1 VEALDDFAEAHALG
15 PAPELPHEG
24 GLLGEDDLRV
34 EAAATGPLPGGIEGT
49 LAHLAYTYRS
59 DDSTK
64 TRRLTTV
71 VARVPESIGFLPY
84 AADAYGAVYGARCG
98 HKTKSLRL
106 DGDVRL
112 QVDAGADETWLAEL
126 FSPALRDWLA
136 RSPEGFGFELASGVL
151 AVSVPGHLSSE
162 SELTRLCEDA
172 ARLAAA
178 LRTESLEEVETGG
191 AARSAAKRK
200 RDPHAVLVAEL
211 VPLIEFE
218 RPPADV
224 AAAIPAYRALV
235 TRHGSTY
242 FIAAI
247 ITLAWTL
254 IVNVVGGGIFVL
266 LLNLPNPLAAVVV
279 FEVVVLATVG
289 AIVIR
294 HEIKSR
300 SRACAAEAF
309 WTHYARS
316 RRLEAVDPLEFAA
329 THARAGLPGQ
339 PERVFAGSVEGVD
352 GALVIT
358 GDGLKR
364 GDAIALVAGPIG
376 PVARADFEASAPG
389 PSARLLDSC
398 AERLASG
405 MRAAQSARATRTAT
419 AST

>member
-1 VEALDDFAEAHALG
+1 M
-15 PAPELPHEG
+15 
-24 GLLGEDDLRV
+24 
-34 EAAATGPLPGGIEGT
+34 
-49 LAHLAYTYRS
+49 
-59 DDSTK
+59 
-64 TRRLTTV
+64 
-71 VARVPESIGFLPY
+71 ARVPESIGFLPY
-84 AADAYGAVYGARCG
+84 AADAYGAVYGARSG
-98 HKTKSLRL
+98 QKTRPLRL

-112 QVDAGADETWLAEL
+112 QVDAGADEAWLAEL

-242 FIAAI
+242 F
-247 ITLAWTL
+247 
-254 IVNVVGGGIFVL
+254 
-266 LLNLPNPLAAVVV
+266 
-279 FEVVVLATVG
+279 
-289 AIVIR
+289 
-294 HEIKSR
+294 S
-300 SRACAAEAF
+300 
-309 WTHYARS
+309 
-316 RRLEAVDPLEFAA
+316 
-329 THARAGLPGQ
+329 
-339 PERVFAGSVEGVD
+339 
-352 GALVIT
+352 
-358 GDGLKR
+358 
-364 GDAIALVAGPIG
+364 
-376 PVARADFEASAPG
+376 
-389 PSARLLDSC
+389 
-398 AERLASG
+398 
-405 MRAAQSARATRTAT
+405 AAQSARATRTAT